1 VSTGDNVFR
10 GDVIA
15 TVGSSGRSTGTHLH
29 YGVLAGGKWV
39 NTNNYVLAQLSA
51 N

>member
-1 VSTGDNVFR
+1 M
-10 GDVIA
+10 IA

-29 YGVLAGGKWV
+29 YGVLVGGNWV
-39 NTNNYVLAQLSA
+39 NPDNYVLTQLSA